1 MHATVPNTYAA
12 AMASLAVWN
21 KGAAARGPRAQSSDN
36 DLDAT
41 HPLCECGNRRP
52 RENKTPYAAC
62 SRCAKLDGGLDTATM
77 EKRVIATLAASG
89 EPLTAPAVHERLGY
103 EYTRNAI
110 DWALRRLTAEG
121 KLKRDRS
128 AIYHDGYRYA
138 PAEDGR

>member
-1 MHATVPNTYAA
+1 
-12 AMASLAVWN
+12 
-21 KGAAARGPRAQSSDN
+21 
-36 DLDAT
+36 
-41 HPLCECGNRRP
+41 
-52 RENKTPYAAC
+52 
-62 SRCAKLDGGLDTATM
+62 
-77 EKRVIATLAASG
+77 
-89 EPLTAPAVHERLGY
+89 VHERLGY